1 MSSLL
6 NDKDYVASLEK
17 GLLVLNL
24 FNEKNRKITLS
35 ETANLLD
42 MTRATARRFLKTLEI
57 LGYLDSDSKYYWLT
71 PKILKLSKAYLTSNS
86 FHKIAQYYV
95 KLIALKTEETSYI
108 SVKNGSLSTVIACE
122 QASRKM
128 QVNVQIGD
136 GEPLLGSASGRV
148 FLSQM
153 QGEDLVKY
161 IKNSD
166 LTYYNEYTILDPDL
180 LYKEVQ
186 KIKSQGYCFVNQEQE
201 KSLVSLAV
209 PLRNLQGELIA
220 TLSIIG
226 TDSRF
231 HEADIIRKLEY
242 MFQIADEIKN
252 NMIL

>member
-95 KLIALKTEETSYI
+95 KQIALKTEETSYI
-108 SVKNGSLSTVIACE
+108 SVKNG
-122 QASRKM
+122 
-128 QVNVQIGD
+128 
-136 GEPLLGSASGRV
+136 
-148 FLSQM
+148 
-153 QGEDLVKY
+153 
-161 IKNSD
+161 
-166 LTYYNEYTILDPDL
+166 
-180 LYKEVQ
+180 
-186 KIKSQGYCFVNQEQE
+186 
-201 KSLVSLAV
+201 
-209 PLRNLQGELIA
+209 
-220 TLSIIG
+220 
-226 TDSRF
+226 
-231 HEADIIRKLEY
+231 
-242 MFQIADEIKN
+242 
-252 NMIL
+252 